1 MKDKK
6 QLFLEITVGKLFNFV
21 SLRQITY
28 KAYNYYQ
35 ILHNTYTFCI
45 LQVSFISFL
54 FTKCLQKF
62 LTVSKNCVNMCF
74 VFYSQFKSP
83 IMRNKTLSALICWPL
98 WAVEFWGER
107 VGCSVFP
114 STHSSIWKVCHS
126 PYLVH
131 LVNFYL
137 YFRVQPKHDLFSLTS
152 SSWRNKWPLHLSM
165 LQNIPYILLL

>member
-6 QLFLEITVGKLFNFV
+6 QLFLETAVGKLFNFV
-21 SLRQITY
+21 SLRQIIY

-35 ILHNTYTFCI
+35 ILHNTYTFGI

-98 WAVEFWGER
+98 WAVLGWEG
-107 VGCSVFP
+107 GTNALC
-114 STHSSIWKVCHS
+114 
-126 PYLVH
+126 
-131 LVNFYL
+131 
-137 YFRVQPKHDLFSLTS
+137 FSLYS
-152 SSWRNKWPLHLSM
+152 FFNMKGMSWPLPYPSCKFLFILQGPDQTWSILPDQLS
-165 LQNIPYILLL
+165 LEK

>member
-1 MKDKK
+1 M
-6 QLFLEITVGKLFNFV
+6 
-21 SLRQITY
+21 
-28 KAYNYYQ
+28 
-35 ILHNTYTFCI
+35 HNTYTFCI

-83 IMRNKTLSALICWPL
+83 IMRNKTSSALICWPL

-107 VGCSVFP
+107 VGQMVYVFT
-114 STHSSIWKVCHS
+114 STHPSMWKVCHS
-126 PYLVH
+126 PYLIH
-131 LVNFYL
+131 LVSFYL
-137 YFRVQPKHDLFSLTS
+137 YFRVQTKHDLFSLTS
-152 SSWRNKWPLHLSM
+152 SPCRNKWSLHLSM